1 MREITMPGEPPS
13 VGGTLFDDPEPPP
26 PNPDIPPTCRGT
38 PWDYS
43 PAGEHRG
50 KTRQRFQHTCP
61 ANGCNN
67 GRLTGTDQY
76 ADSSS
81 VCLAAVHAGL
91 ITFRNGGAVTYE
103 MIPDAGEYLPSVRHG
118 LLSERGYGY
127 NGAFQFVR

>member
-1 MREITMPGEPPS
+1 MSIAGRHVS
-13 VGGTLFDDPEPPP
+13 VFS
-26 PNPDIPPTCRGT
+26 T
-38 PWDYS
+38 PV
-43 PAGEHRG
+43 R
-50 KTRQRFQHTCP
+50 

-67 GRLTGTDQY
+67 RRLTGTDQY

-81 VCLAAVHAGL
+81 VALQPSTRL

-103 MIPDAGEYLPSVRHG
+103 IIPDAGEYLPSVRHG